1 MSDLDQI
8 GLRSRCERHAFQS
21 NSKCRSETGCETMSG
36 SDPNLDADSDLDV
49 LDLDLDL
56 NLDLDL
62 DLNPDSDLELDP
74 NTLTLTMT
82 WMDCP

>member
-21 NSKCRSETGCETMSG
+21 NPQCRSETGCESMSG
-36 SDPNLDADSDLDV
+36 SDPNLDADSDLD
-49 LDLDLDL
+49 
-56 NLDLDL
+56 LDLDL
-62 DLNPDSDLELDP
+62 DLNPDSDLEFDP